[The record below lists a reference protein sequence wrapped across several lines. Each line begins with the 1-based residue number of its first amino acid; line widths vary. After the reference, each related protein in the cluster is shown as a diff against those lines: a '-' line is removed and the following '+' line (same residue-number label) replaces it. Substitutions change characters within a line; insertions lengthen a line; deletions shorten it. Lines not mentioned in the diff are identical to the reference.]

1 MSSGP
6 TASWSAGRRSSE
18 AGIVP
23 TKRIAQIAAG
33 PALLGTGWLLSFFL
47 PLLSPGRALASRDIP
62 LFHLPLRAAFRR
74 LAQSGLPVWN
84 PWLHG
89 GQPILSN
96 PNYAAFY
103 PPTWLGLAVPPAYA
117 LSLLAVLHAALAFAG
132 AWALARRLG
141 AGRGAAALAALG
153 YTGSG
158 ASLSLLNAFTLFCSM
173 AWFPWVLAAGDAALR
188 GAKDNGGWLRPAL
201 LCGGALAMQLLNG
214 EPVTVVV
221 SGLGLLALGAS
232 AVFPDAGDRRRLGS
246 LPRLVLPVA
255 LAVALS
261 AVQLL
266 PTWGRLADSPR
277 GGGLDAAQAGTWSA
291 PPVRLV
297 ELVFPRFFGDPA
309 DPEEGRFFGWGLH
322 DRDYPYVA
330 SLYPGLLLT
339 VLGVSALALWPIP
352 RRAAWAFGALA
363 GALLAVGRH
372 NPFYEEMRRAVPLLG
387 MLRFPEKFAILAVA
401 SLAFAGALGWQ
412 RLIAEREAGRPAV
425 ADFPLALSAVLLATA
440 LALAG
445 LLYGEPRA
453 ALWFIRRHG
462 GPALGPEG
470 ALRGL
475 DYLRGEA
482 WAAVLTAAAVTAL
495 FVLCRRRSSPRLP
508 QPSRRTLTAAA
519 VALLAADLWHYGH
532 GLVATLPAA
541 EYREPPPLAAAVPP
555 ASRLWVE
562 PAPEGQPDLVVR
574 GSRGAGAEDTPS
586 HALLARLAPDSGS
599 LWGISY
605 ALNPDYDLMLSGPG
619 RLAMTVIDSEWKQP
633 DRSLAYRYLGAWNV
647 GLLLVRKTAEEW
659 VADVA
664 RDRGALPVRPV
675 RNPYLLP
682 RYRFVPQV
690 GFHDSFGSALYL
702 SRADAY
708 AVQRSEHCVREGVTP
723 SIESYPQPP
732 QALDLTD
739 EGGRI
744 WLRYRAPGKAFFAVA
759 MTYDEGWRASIDGA
773 PATAYLTGLSQLGV
787 ELPAGEHSLLL
798 EYRDPRVGAGA
809 AVSLLAFALC
819 TAVFLLPFLRSSI
832 RRRRPAGI
840 QS

>member
-1 MSSGP
+1 M
-6 TASWSAGRRSSE
+6 
-18 AGIVP
+18 
-23 TKRIAQIAAG
+23 
-33 PALLGTGWLLSFFL
+33 
-47 PLLSPGRALASRDIP
+47 LSPGRALASRDIP

-74 LAQSGLPVWN
+74 LAESGLPVWN

-103 PPTWLGLAVPPAYA
+103 PPSWLVLGVPPAYA
-117 LSLLAVLHAALAFAG
+117 LSLLAILHAALAFAG
-132 AWALARRLG
+132 AWVLARRLG

-188 GAKDNGGWLRPAL
+188 APAGLRSRGWLRPAL

-221 SGLGLLALGAS
+221 SGLGLLALGV
-232 AVFPDAGDRRRLGS
+232 AVVLPDPGDPDPGDRRLWS
-246 LPRLVLPVA
+246 LPRLVVPVA

-291 PPVRLV
+291 PPVRVV

-309 DPEEGRFFGWGLH
+309 APEEGRFFGWGLH

-339 VLGVSALALWPIP
+339 VLGAAALALWPVP
-352 RRAAWAFGALA
+352 RRAAWAFAVLSGS
-363 GALLAVGRH
+363 LLAIGRH
-372 NPFYEEMRRAVPLLG
+372 NPFYEELRRTVPLLG

-401 SLAFAGALGWQ
+401 ALAFAGALGWQ
-412 RLIAEREAGRPAV
+412 RLMAEREAGRREA
-425 ADFPLALSAVLLATA
+425 ADFPLALAAVLLTTA
-440 LALAG
+440 LVLTG
-445 LLYGEPRA
+445 LLYREPRA

-462 GPALGPEG
+462 GPALGPED

-475 DYLRGEA
+475 LYLRGEA
-482 WAAVLTAAAVTAL
+482 WTAVLTAAAVTAL
-495 FVLCRRRSSPRLP
+495 FVLCRRPRSRRLP
-508 QPSRRTLTAAA
+508 SRALTAAA
-519 VALLAADLWHYGH
+519 VALLAGDLWHYGH

-541 EYREPPPLAAAVPP
+541 EYSVAPPLAAAVPP

-562 PAPEGQPDLVVR
+562 PTPEGQPDLVLR
-574 GSRGAGAEDTPS
+574 GSGAGAAASPA

-599 LWGISY
+599 LWGIPY
-605 ALNPDYDLMLSGPG
+605 ALDPDYDLMLSSWG

-633 DRSLAYRYLGAWNV
+633 DRALACRYLGAWNV
-647 GLLLVRKTAEEW
+647 GLLLVRKTPAEW
-659 VADVA
+659 AADVA
-664 RDRGALPVRPV
+664 RDRRALPVRPV
-675 RNPYLLP
+675 LNPFLLP
-682 RYRFVPQV
+682 RYRFVPRV
-690 GFHDSFGSALYL
+690 GFQDSFGSALYL

-708 AVQRSEHCVREGVTP
+708 AVQRSENCVREGVKP
-723 SIESYPQPP
+723 GVVDYPGPP
-732 QALDLTD
+732 PRALKLIDD
-739 EGGRI
+739 GGRI
-744 WLRYRAPGKAFFAVA
+744 RLRYRAPGKAFFVVA
-759 MTYDEGWRASIDGA
+759 MTYDQGWRASVDGA
-773 PATAYLTGLSQLGV
+773 PVAAYLTGLSQLGV
-787 ELPAGEHSLLL
+787 ELPAGEHDLLL
-798 EYRDPRVGAGA
+798 AYRDPRVGTGA
-809 AVSLLAFALC
+809 AVSLLTLAACAAL
-819 TAVFLLPFLRSSI
+819 FLRS
-832 RRRRPAGI
+832 RKPAGI